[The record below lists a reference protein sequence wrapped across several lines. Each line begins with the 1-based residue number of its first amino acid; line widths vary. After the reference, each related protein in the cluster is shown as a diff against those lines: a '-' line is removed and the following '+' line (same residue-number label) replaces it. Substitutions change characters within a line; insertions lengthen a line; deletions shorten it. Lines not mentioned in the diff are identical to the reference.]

1 MDGFVELTT
10 EKLASKEGLAEIN
23 RMLREIYDNVPGDGN
38 TVRIFKGYGSPENFV
53 SASIGSL
60 YQRLDGGATTTLYVK
75 TSGTAAV
82 GWTAK

>member
-1 MDGFVELTT
+1 MDGFVELST

-23 RMLREIYDNVPGDGN
+23 RMLREIYDNIPGDGN
-38 TVRIFKGYGSPENFV
+38 TVRIFKGYGSPENVV

-75 TSGTAAV
+75 TSGTGAV
-82 GWTAK
+82 GWTPK